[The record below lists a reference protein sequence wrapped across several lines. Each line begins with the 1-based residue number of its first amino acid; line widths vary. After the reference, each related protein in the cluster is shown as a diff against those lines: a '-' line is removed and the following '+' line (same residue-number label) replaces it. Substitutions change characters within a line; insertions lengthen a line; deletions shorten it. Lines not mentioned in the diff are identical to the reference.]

1 MIPRRAFIG
10 SLGLGVLA
18 LHRRVHAQAS
28 AKTPRIAF
36 VGRSPGRELPSF
48 KAFVEGLRSLGYV
61 IGENVVVDVG
71 APAHDRAEEYS
82 DLAAQFVAAGVD
94 VLVAAN
100 PHALD
105 AMRKATKTIPIVG
118 VDLESDPVAKGWI
131 SSLARPGGN
140 ITGFF
145 LDLPEMSGKQLQLL
159 KEVKPALARVA
170 ILGNPNVNELQF
182 RATEVAAQ
190 GGGLTLHPLPTKT
203 ANEIPGAIAE
213 AARQRAGALLVLSS
227 PLIFA
232 NLRRIADAAIKHQ
245 LPAINL
251 FVPFFAEAGGL
262 LAYGP
267 DFNDLFR
274 RAAHYADRILK
285 GAKPGDLPG
294 QRPIKFDFVINLK
307 TAKTLGLQIP
317 QSLFLRA
324 DRVIE

>member
-1 MIPRRAFIG
+1 MIPRRAFIAT
-10 SLGLGVLA
+10 LGLGVLA
-18 LHRRVHAQAS
+18 VHRWVHAQAS

-36 VGRSPGRELPSF
+36 LGRNPGRELPSF
-48 KAFVEGLRSLGYV
+48 KAFQEGLRSLGYV

-71 APAHDRAEEYS
+71 APAHDRPEDYS

-105 AMRKATKTIPIVG
+105 AMSKATKIIPIVG

-159 KEVKPALARVA
+159 KEVKPALTRVA
-170 ILGNPNVNELQF
+170 ILGNPTVNALQF

-190 GGGLTLHPLPTKT
+190 GGGLTLLPLPAKT
-203 ANEIPGAIAE
+203 ATEITGAITE

-232 NLRRIADAAIKHQ
+232 NMRRIAETALKHQ
-245 LPAINL
+245 FPAINL

-274 RAAHYADRILK
+274 RAAQYADRVLK
-285 GAKPGDLPG
+285 GAKPGDLPA
-294 QRPIKFDFVINLK
+294 QRPTKFEFVINVK
-307 TAKTLGLQIP
+307 TARALGLQLP